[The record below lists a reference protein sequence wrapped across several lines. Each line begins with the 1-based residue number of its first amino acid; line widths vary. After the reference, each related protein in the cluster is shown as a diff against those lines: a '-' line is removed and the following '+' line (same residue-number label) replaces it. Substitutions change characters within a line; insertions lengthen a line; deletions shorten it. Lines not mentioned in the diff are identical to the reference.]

1 MRYSEGQRGQG
12 VEDSKG
18 KNMVNVSS
26 QYEYEVMME
35 QGELTDFVQAE
46 EHVHGRQ
53 QPAKGTT
60 RTANGQDTG
69 EQ

>member
-1 MRYSEGQRGQG
+1 MRYSEGQR

-18 KNMVNVSS
+18 KNKVNLSS

-35 QGELTDFVQAE
+35 QGELTDFVQPE

-53 QPAKGTT
+53 HPAKGTT